1 MPEAKGASLPS
12 ARMQTLFDGIS
23 SIAMTLLVMNIQ
35 VPDSAAAMNNA
46 ELISLLY
53 SMTPRFFVFI
63 LSFLLLASLW
73 RIHHRQYQ
81 WIANLDGSLLWINIF
96 WQLFIALL
104 PFSASLIGQYGDHS
118 VSAIVFHGN
127 LLAIGFFSWL
137 SWYYALKNK
146 LVSPSITRQEL
157 QNNLYSALILPATAL
172 IALIAGFWFH
182 GSSSQLYLLV
192 IPFRLMLN
200 KIILSKQA

>member
-46 ELISLLY
+46 ELITLLA

-81 WIANLDGSLLWINIF
+81 WIDNLDGSLLWINIF

-104 PFSASLIGQYGDHS
+104 PFSASLIGQYGNHTA
-118 VSAIVFHGN
+118 SAFVFHGN
-127 LLAIGFFSWL
+127 LLAIGLCSWL
-137 SWYYALKNK
+137 SWYYAVKNR
-146 LVSPSITRQEL
+146 LTSPATSAQEIR
-157 QNNLYSALILPATAL
+157 NNLYSVLILPTVAL
-172 IALIAGFWFH
+172 IALIAGFWIP
-182 GSSSQLYLLV
+182 GSSSQIYLLI

-200 KIILSKQA
+200 KIILSKQG

>member
-1 MPEAKGASLPS
+1 MPEAKGTNLPS

-35 VPDSAAAMNNA
+35 VPDSAAAMNNG
-46 ELISLLY
+46 ELITLLY
-53 SMTPRFFVFI
+53 SMMPRFFVFI

-81 WIANLDGSLLWINIF
+81 WIESLDGSLLWINIF

-104 PFSASLIGQYGDHS
+104 PFSASLIGEYGNHT
-118 VSAIVFHGN
+118 VSALVFHGN

-146 LVSPSITRQEL
+146 LVSPSITKQEVR
-157 QNNLYSALILPATAL
+157 NNLYSVLILPATAL
-172 IALIAGFWFH
+172 VALIACFWFQ

-192 IPFRLMLN
+192 IPFRMLIN
-200 KIILSKQA
+200 KFILPAPA

>member
-46 ELISLLY
+46 ELITLLA

-81 WIANLDGSLLWINIF
+81 WIDNLDGSLLWINIF

-104 PFSASLIGQYGDHS
+104 PFSASLIGQYGNHAA
-118 VSAIVFHGN
+118 SAFVFHGN
-127 LLAIGFFSWL
+127 LLAIGLCSWL
-137 SWYYALKNK
+137 SWYYAVKNH
-146 LVSPSITRQEL
+146 LTSPATSAQEIR
-157 QNNLYSALILPATAL
+157 NNLYSVLILPTVAL
-172 IALIAGFWFH
+172 IALIAGFWIP
-182 GSSSQLYLLV
+182 GSSSQIYLLI

-200 KIILSKQA
+200 KIILSKQG

>member
-35 VPDSAAAMNNA
+35 VPDSASAMNNA

-81 WIANLDGSLLWINIF
+81 WIDNLDGSLLWINIF

-104 PFSASLIGQYGDHS
+104 PFSASLIGQYGDHAA
-118 VSAIVFHGN
+118 SAFVFHGN
-127 LLAIGFFSWL
+127 LLAIGLCSWL
-137 SWYYALKNK
+137 SWYYAVKNH
-146 LVSPSITRQEL
+146 LISPTTSALEIR
-157 QNNLYSALILPATAL
+157 NNLYSVLILPTVAL
-172 IALIAGFWFH
+172 IALIAGFWIP
-182 GSSSQLYLLV
+182 GTSSQIYLL
-192 IPFRLMLN
+192 IFPFRLWLN
-200 KIILSKQA
+200 RKLKSAPV